1 MRLILKNLW
10 KNRKQNGWIF
20 AEIAIITLLSWFM
33 VDYLVVNTYAT
44 YCSTPAGE
52 FEKEHLC
59 VGQFRELRGKWEN
72 NEKLMDKTDLEMY
85 EKRREGMQVLKKKL
99 QDMPEVQSVC
109 LTEDYIGEDIQLY
122 TWRTY
127 YAANDS
133 TKFISLSERFY
144 YPDQQFF
151 ETMGLRAI
159 EGSPDVETLSR
170 KNPQDGVVDGV
181 VVTRSVGEALF
192 GTDQVVGKQ
201 LALQV
206 TERDMEGDDIQSW
219 RHYTIV
225 GVVED
230 VKPYPDTIYPY
241 VLFKPNEYSFP
252 WNESKLLLRLKPE
265 VDAEAFVRRLTPTLH
280 EEFTAGFSVLAFL
293 ETYEQHLE
301 KAMERSETRM
311 MGQLASLPLGLFA
324 INIILGTLGTFWLQI
339 RKRKEDIGIMRAF
352 GASKR
357 RIFCTLLGEGAILTL
372 LASLFGDII
381 WLQFNVS
388 RSLLFNGSYLGRSND
403 FTTDWINQFW
413 PHFLIISFIV
423 FLLLLV
429 IVSIGIALPAWNV
442 CRRKI
447 VEALRDE

>member
-311 MGQLASLPLGLFA
+311 MGQLASLPL
-324 INIILGTLGTFWLQI
+324 
-339 RKRKEDIGIMRAF
+339 
-352 GASKR
+352 
-357 RIFCTLLGEGAILTL
+357 
-372 LASLFGDII
+372 
-381 WLQFNVS
+381 
-388 RSLLFNGSYLGRSND
+388 
-403 FTTDWINQFW
+403 
-413 PHFLIISFIV
+413 
-423 FLLLLV
+423 
-429 IVSIGIALPAWNV
+429 
-442 CRRKI
+442 
-447 VEALRDE
+447 